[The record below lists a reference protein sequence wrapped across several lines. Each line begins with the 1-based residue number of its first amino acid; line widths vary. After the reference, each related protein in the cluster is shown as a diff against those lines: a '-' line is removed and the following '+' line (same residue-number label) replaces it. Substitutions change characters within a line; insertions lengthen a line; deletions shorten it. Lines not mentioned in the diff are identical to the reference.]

1 MSEKIGTAIRKLK
14 KKHAVTKRNLREIA
28 WKLKVNRRM
37 HPDDATSLF
46 HIVQKLSNEK
56 YDPILLYKPQGEDV
70 VVGPAN
76 MHGTPAESKS
86 FFLAYRPKS
95 SWRCFKSMHQRSY
108 VLIQLTA
115 LTNMTLSW

>member
-1 MSEKIGTAIRKLK
+1 M
-14 KKHAVTKRNLREIA
+14 
-28 WKLKVNRRM
+28 NRRM

-76 MHGTPAESKS
+76 MHGTPAESL
-86 FFLAYRPKS
+86 F
-95 SWRCFKSMHQRSY
+95 SWHTDQRAAGDVSKAC
-108 VLIQLTA
+108 IKDR
-115 LTNMTLSW
+115 MS